1 MPLDSIGSY
10 PAVMDEVLAHWEDV
24 NTELGAPPAPELML
38 QGANT
43 RAMFLTDRGAVEDAI
58 IAIEDLENARET
70 AAANRDT
77 LKADLRTKLGQF
89 RAMLRATLPSSKY
102 PPAAPTMPPTNSVE
116 SKFLA
121 AFDDMLSLWTRINA
135 DATLP
140 GFTPPLVIGGYTI
153 ATFTSELSN
162 MRAAFVG
169 VTTAENDLDI
179 GRKGRDS
186 LLKPA
191 RERMV
196 QYRAAVEAVLGPTHP
211 LTLSLPIL
219 FPAPG
224 STPAAVTLSGNWN
237 AAAFQ
242 AELTWTASTDPDLA
256 EYEVR
261 MSPGATYDAGTASVA
276 GNAPASGVPSFFTTA
291 GLANSG
297 DTASFKVFVILTTAN
312 ESGSNTVTITRP

>member
-1 MPLDSIGSY
+1 
-10 PAVMDEVLAHWEDV
+10 
-24 NTELGAPPAPELML
+24 
-38 QGANT
+38 
-43 RAMFLTDRGAVEDAI
+43 MFLADRGAVEDAI

-77 LKADLRTKLGQF
+77 LKAALRTKLGQF
-89 RAMLRATLPSSKY
+89 RAMLRATLPGSKY
-102 PPAAPTMPPTNSVE
+102 PAAAPRMPPPTSVE

-135 DATLP
+135 DGAIP

-153 ATFTSELSN
+153 ATFTTELAS
-162 MRAAFVG
+162 MRSGFVG

-242 AELTWTASTDPDLA
+242 AELFWTASSDPDLQ

-261 MSPGATYDAGTASVA
+261 MTPGTTYDANNATVA
-276 GNAPASGVPSFFTTA
+276 GNVPASGAQTLLTSA
-291 GLANSG
+291 GLANPG
-297 DTASFKVFVILTTAN
+297 NTASFKVFVILTTSN

>member
-24 NTELGAPPAPELML
+24 HTELGAPPAPELTL
-38 QGANT
+38 QGGYT
-43 RAMFLTDRGAVEDAI
+43 RAMFLTDRGAVEAAI
-58 IAIEDLENARET
+58 IEIEDLENARET

-77 LKADLRTKLGQF
+77 LKAALRTKLGQF
-89 RAMLRATLPSSKY
+89 RAMLRATLPGSKY
-102 PPAAPTMPPTNSVE
+102 PPAAPTLPPPTSVE

-140 GFTPPLVIGGYTI
+140 GFTPPLVIGGYTL
-153 ATFTSELSN
+153 ATFTTELTA
-162 MRAAFVG
+162 MRAAFTA

-179 GRKGRDS
+179 GRKGRDA

-196 QYRAAVEAVLGPTHP
+196 QYRAAVEATFGATHP
-211 LTLSLPIL
+211 LTLSLPAL
-219 FPAPG
+219 NPAPG
-224 STPAAVTLSGNWN
+224 STPDPVTLSGSWN

-242 AELTWTASTDPDLA
+242 AELSWTTSSDPDLL

-261 MSPGATYDAGTASVA
+261 MSPGPTYDPLTATVA
-276 GNAPASGVPSFFTTA
+276 GNVPASGAPTLLTSA
-291 GLANSG
+291 GLAASG

-312 ESGSNTVTITRP
+312 EAGSNTVTITRP